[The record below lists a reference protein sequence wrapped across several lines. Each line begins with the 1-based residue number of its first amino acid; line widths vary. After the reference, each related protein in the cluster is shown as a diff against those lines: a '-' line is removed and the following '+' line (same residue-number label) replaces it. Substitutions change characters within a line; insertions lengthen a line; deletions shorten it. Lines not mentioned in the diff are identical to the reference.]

1 MFSII
6 SFFICLP
13 KVLLTSQL
21 VCWFP
26 QGSGPAAPPTA
37 TATTRKRKIEKEEKD
52 STGREGR
59 KTRTE
64 QPAAGPPGVPM
75 VFGKQYLRAA
85 EHAPVDGEFG

>member
-1 MFSII
+1 M
-6 SFFICLP
+6 
-13 KVLLTSQL
+13 
-21 VCWFP
+21 

-64 QPAAGPPGVPM
+64 QHGAGQPGVPM

-85 EHAPVDGEFG
+85 EHSPVDGKSADSGTERRGTLCVHP